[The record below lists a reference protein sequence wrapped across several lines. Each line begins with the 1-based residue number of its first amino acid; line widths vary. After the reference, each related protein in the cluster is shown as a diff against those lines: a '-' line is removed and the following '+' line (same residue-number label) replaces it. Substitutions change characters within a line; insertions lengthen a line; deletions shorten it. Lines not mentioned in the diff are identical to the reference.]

1 MHMHMY
7 MHRGV
12 KVIRRD
18 KDALWL
24 VTVDCNRAQTATSWP
39 ALYYCSLTTRVPFC
53 EIHFYSISNKK
64 RRSDSLTQSRPK
76 FNWWGGKLRE
86 ERKKSLMQW
95 CDSLSCPT
103 HQGKEM
109 PVFTSQSIFFCVIY
123 HFRTIM
129 NCNLKVIQP
138 RAFAQNSNLR
148 YMWVKASL
156 SVTASFPCTIKGA
169 AQTSNTW
176 HFATR
181 FWMN

>member
-1 MHMHMY
+1 MH

-24 VTVDCNRAQTATSWP
+24 VTVDCNRSHTATSWP
-39 ALYYCSLTTRVPFC
+39 ALYYCSLSTRVPFC
-53 EIHFYSISNKK
+53 EIYFHSISNKK
-64 RRSDSLTQSRPK
+64 RRSDSLTH
-76 FNWWGGKLRE
+76 E
-86 ERKKSLMQW
+86 EADLNLTDESEITRRKKVVL
-95 CDSLSCPT
+95 DAAIHDNLSCPT
-103 HQGKEM
+103 HKGKEM
-109 PVFTSQSIFFCVIY
+109 PLFSSQFIFFCMIY

-138 RAFAQNSNLR
+138 RAFSQNSNLR

-156 SVTASFPCTIKGA
+156 SLPAMFPCTLKGT

-176 HFATR
+176 HSATR

>member
-1 MHMHMY
+1 MH

-18 KDALWL
+18 KDALWS
-24 VTVDCNRAQTATSWP
+24 VTVDCNRSQTATSWP

-53 EIHFYSISNKK
+53 GIHFYSISNKK
-64 RRSDSLTQSRPK
+64 RRSNSLMHDEAYLNLIDEEEIYKKEKKSPWCSDVITCPVPHTK
-76 FNWWGGKLRE
+76 
-86 ERKKSLMQW
+86 ERKCLCLLHS
-95 CDSLSCPT
+95 SS
-103 HQGKEM
+103 
-109 PVFTSQSIFFCVIY
+109 FFCMIY

-156 SVTASFPCTIKGA
+156 SVTATFPCTLKGA
-169 AQTSNTW
+169 AQTSITW